1 MVFCEVD
8 VNGDR
13 GSQEP
18 AQVLLLLL
26 IVLMMLI
33 VLIMLVVMV
42 LMVMVLM
49 MVMVFMVSTQVP
61 AQQARQHQPAHRGQC
76 QDQVVQGGG

>member
-1 MVFCEVD
+1 M
-8 VNGDR
+8 
-13 GSQEP
+13 
-18 AQVLLLLL
+18 
-26 IVLMMLI
+26 LM
-33 VLIMLVVMV
+33 VLIMLVVIV

>member
-1 MVFCEVD
+1 MVLCEVD

-18 AQVLLLLL
+18 AQVLLLM
-26 IVLMMLI
+26 LM